1 MFIQVRCEKHIKR
14 VRPWIK
20 DKLFKVLL
28 SFTKI
33 VFSICII
40 PLSVRLD
47 FKCEKGTLQ
56 IKILK
61 RIIERMKEAT
71 KT

>member
-33 VFSICII
+33 VFFHLHNPFVSQ
-40 PLSVRLD
+40 
-47 FKCEKGTLQ
+47 T
-56 IKILK
+56 
-61 RIIERMKEAT
+61 
-71 KT
+71 